1 MILKVRAIYTLGSFL
16 LHVIQNVCR
25 FYLSENLSTRKNNLN
40 LFINAIDCILH
51 YLYMVLY
58 PFRYG
63 MSAGNINRILRGLAS
78 RLTTQ
83 FQRDEVSHRPR
94 NLNCPIPIL
103 KEIIRKGI

>member
-1 MILKVRAIYTLGSFL
+1 
-16 LHVIQNVCR
+16 
-25 FYLSENLSTRKNNLN
+25 
-40 LFINAIDCILH
+40 
-51 YLYMVLY
+51 MVLH

-94 NLNCPIPIL
+94 NLNSYPHTKRNHKKRNIA
-103 KEIIRKGI
+103 ET